1 MDIRTAYDAGTLA
14 LDFALDGADLA
25 TDEGL
30 ETAAAISL
38 FTDRRA
44 GRDDA
49 LPGGDDD
56 RRGWWGD
63 AFAGVEGDLIG
74 SKLWLLGREKNLPEA
89 LNRARDYGAESLA
102 WMVEDGIAERV
113 EVIAAAPNGSAI
125 STPCWAPAARRRNI
139 SNGFSRVSAGANC
152 WTESMN

>member
-1 MDIRTAYDAGTLA
+1 MDIRTAYDAGALA

-89 LNRARDYGAESLA
+89 LNRARDYGAEALA

-113 EVIAAAPNGSAI
+113 EVVAAAPLDTVLLLGVAI
-125 STPCWAPAARRRNI
+125 FRPNDPPVRFRFERFWNDL
-139 SNGFSRVSAGANC
+139 
-152 WTESMN
+152 

>member
-1 MDIRTAYDAGTLA
+1 MDIRTTYDSGNLA

-25 TDEGL
+25 TDDGL
-30 ETAAAISL
+30 ETAVALSL

-44 GRDDA
+44 ERDDA

-63 AFAGVEGDLIG
+63 TFAAVEGDRIG
-74 SKLWLLGREKNLPEA
+74 SRLWLLSREKNLPEA
-89 LNRARDYGAESLA
+89 LNRARDYGAEALA

-113 EVIAAAPNGSAI
+113 EVIAAAPLNNVLLLDVAVFR
-125 STPCWAPAARRRNI
+125 PKDPPVRFRFERFWNDL
-139 SNGFSRVSAGANC
+139 
-152 WTESMN
+152 